1 MLKNCL
7 KTTAPSC
14 FRGFLSTFLAHFLD
28 KSYSKHRKNDQ
39 KTIKKRLKNDETK
52 NLGPL
57 VAPVH
62 KNTNVPL
69 ILIVW
74 EVIFCML
81 EKHIIGLIF
90 EGASTFLTPKLSL
103 AALWTI

>member
-1 MLKNCL
+1 M
-7 KTTAPSC
+7 
-14 FRGFLSTFLAHFLD
+14 
-28 KSYSKHRKNDQ
+28 
-39 KTIKKRLKNDETK
+39 
-52 NLGPL
+52 

-81 EKHIIGLIF
+81 EKHIIGDFSGFF
-90 EGASTFLTPKLSL
+90 EGALTFLTPKLSL